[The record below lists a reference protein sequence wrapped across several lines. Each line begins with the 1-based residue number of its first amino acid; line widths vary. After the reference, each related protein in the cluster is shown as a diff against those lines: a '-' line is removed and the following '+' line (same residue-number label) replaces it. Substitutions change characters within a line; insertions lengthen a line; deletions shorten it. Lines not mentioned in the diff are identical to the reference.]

1 MSHLTLRPI
10 SLAEANRFVLEH
22 HRHNEPTWGHKF
34 SVGAEADGELVGVAI
49 CGRPVAR
56 ALDDGA
62 TIEITRACTDGTKNA
77 NSFLYG
83 ASCRAA
89 FALGYKRVIT
99 YTLQDE
105 GGSSLRASGFKVVGE
120 VKGGRQWSCPSR
132 IRDEKEIYAAPKY
145 RWMKQLEFGAEKEAG
160 MKEG

>member
-1 MSHLTLRPI
+1 MSHLSLCPI
-10 SLAEANRFVLEH
+10 SLAEANQFVLEH

-34 SVGAEADGELVGVAI
+34 SIGAEMDGKLVGVAI

-56 ALDDGA
+56 ALDNGE
-62 TIEITRACTDGTKNA
+62 TIEITRTCTDGTKNA

-99 YTLQDE
+99 YTLQSE
-105 GGSSLRASGFKVVGE
+105 GGAGLRASGFKVVGE

-132 IRDEKEIYAAPKY
+132 ERDEKEIYAVPKY
-145 RWMKQLEFGAEKEAG
+145 RWMKQLDLGIEEDSHHV
-160 MKEG
+160 